1 MSIRHHYSPSIAS
14 GACEDGGGYLLIKA
28 STRERSGDISLLLC
42 AFGCHI
48 AIEPI
53 IYGNKGG
60 ESGGDCQ
67 CTCGVEGDKR
77 ERYNA
82 GAHEY
87 QFGQL
92 PSAMSCGGDRG
103 PSPVLEA
110 VSPHAE
116 ARV

>member
-1 MSIRHHYSPSIAS
+1 MSISHHYSASIEG
-14 GACEDGGGYLLIKA
+14 GAWEGGGGNLLSKA

-42 AFGCHI
+42 ASDCFI
-48 AIEPI
+48 AIETI